1 MTREAFLLRLRLMGT
16 TMLAVFGASVLFGAT
31 LGAGFSWYNAYASTG
46 TAALIGLPLF
56 TFEAFFVN
64 SPLGT
69 GFRRWP
75 FSRFVAARCS
85 VWLAWIFV
93 ATQLSRGWL
102 WSTEEALWAGTDMWW
117 TIAFSF
123 TVSLVVVSA
132 LTLNRLI
139 GAGVFRN
146 LLLGRYHSPTEERR
160 ALLFIDLAD
169 STAIAEQI
177 GATEFLALINQFVYD
192 IDAALEG
199 SGGAIYRYVGD
210 EAIITWRLDE
220 TRDLT
225 VAVDVVFRLRTRIAG
240 RSEEYRS
247 RFGVL
252 PDFRAA
258 LHAGPVVAGEMGDSK
273 LEIVLLGDTV
283 NTTARIEQACREIER
298 TFLVS
303 AQALALINLPNGV
316 ESERMPPAALKGKSR
331 QVQLYAIDRSASAE
345 RDERRHRT
353 RIHA

>member
-1 MTREAFLLRLRLMGT
+1 MTRDAFLFRLRLMGT
-16 TMLAVFGASVLFGAT
+16 TMLAAFAASVLFGAT
-31 LGAGFSWYNAYASTG
+31 LGACFSWYNAYASVG
-46 TAALIGLPLF
+46 TAALIGLPIF
-56 TFEAFFVN
+56 TFEAFFVS
-64 SPLGT
+64 SPHGA

-93 ATQLSRGWL
+93 ATHLAHRGF
-102 WSTEEALWAGTDMWW
+102 WSTEEALWTGGDMWW

-123 TVSLVVVSA
+123 TVSLAAVSA
-132 LTLNRLI
+132 LALNRLI
-139 GAGVFRN
+139 GPGVFRH

-169 STAIAEQI
+169 STAIAERI
-177 GATEFLALINQFVYD
+177 GATRFLALMNQFVYD

-220 TRDLT
+220 TRDLC
-225 VAVDVVFRLRTRIAG
+225 VAVEVVFRLRTRIADRG
-240 RSEEYRS
+240 EEYRS

-258 LHAGPVVAGEMGDSK
+258 LHVGPVVAGEMGDSK

-283 NTTARIEQACREIER
+283 NTAARIEQASRELDR

-303 AQALALINLPNGV
+303 AEALALINLPHGV

-331 QVQLYAIDRSASAE
+331 QVQLYALDRAACAR
-345 RDERRHRT
+345 RDERRRRT